1 MKYFQVGTTSNGD
14 EYVSYEGTSLEE
26 AKKALEDERYAF
38 ENLHSRDKKYT
49 EVWGRVYDL
58 PDDVNLND
66 EDELI
71 NAICDCLGYNDLEAE
86 WKWCNLKNC

>member
-1 MKYFQVGTTSNGD
+1 MKYYQIGTTSNGD
-14 EYVSYEGTSLEE
+14 EYVSYEGASLEE

-38 ENLHSRDKKYT
+38 ENLHPYDKKRT

-71 NAICDCLGYNDLEAE
+71 NAICDCLGYNDLETE
-86 WKWCNLKNC
+86 